1 MTGCID
7 DNSDDA
13 ADNSDNIDDSNDNID
28 VSNCVTIEGC
38 LNTDN

>member
-7 DNSDDA
+7 DNSDDT
-13 ADNSDNIDDSNDNID
+13 ADNSDNVDDSNDNID